1 MLFPPEWVPLLSAR
15 DTVTAPVCGC
25 AHPAT
30 SGVRPHPPAPLA
42 EGTAVSL
49 LPLRQSSAGHEQCVG
64 TAGVTTL
71 PRVGSPEHRA
81 VVPALLVALTRRWL
95 SPSRCP
101 PAGLLRF
108 EVPSL
113 HVSPEA
119 ALCRE
124 PLEAAQRLSGPSL
137 SPRQEEE
144 EEEESE
150 STAL

>member
-1 MLFPPEWVPLLSAR
+1 MAVVTLSLHTCSLTLRVPWERGQRCHPLSL
-15 DTVTAPVCGC
+15 G
-25 AHPAT
+25 
-30 SGVRPHPPAPLA
+30 
-42 EGTAVSL
+42 
-49 LPLRQSSAGHEQCVG
+49 QSSAGHEQCAG
-64 TAGVTTL
+64 TAGVTTVA
-71 PRVGSPEHRA
+71 RVGSAEQRA
-81 VVPALLVALTRRWL
+81 VVTPLVVALTQRQPRWL

-113 HVSPEA
+113 HVSPDA

-124 PLEAAQRLSGPSL
+124 PPEAAQRLSGPSL

-144 EEEESE
+144 EEESE

>member
-1 MLFPPEWVPLLSAR
+1 MAVVTLSLHTCSLTLRVPWERGQRCHLCS
-15 DTVTAPVCGC
+15 V
-25 AHPAT
+25 
-30 SGVRPHPPAPLA
+30 
-42 EGTAVSL
+42 
-49 LPLRQSSAGHEQCVG
+49 GHGQCMG
-64 TAGVTTL
+64 TAGVSAL
-71 PRVGSPEHRA
+71 PRVGSTEQRA
-81 VVPALLVALTRRWL
+81 VVTPPLVALTRCQPRWL

-119 ALCRE
+119 ALCRD
-124 PLEAAQRLSGPSL
+124 PPEAAQRLSGPSL